1 MDHSNTEDN
10 SAESDINYSSPAKT
24 ISKEKW
30 PRLLRIFWQRIC
42 LLFVFVLKIC
52 QRLH

>member
-10 SAESDINYSSPAKT
+10 SAESDVNYSSPAKT

-30 PRLLRIFWQRIC
+30 PRRLRIFWQRIC